1 MKFYRFFLISALL
14 IVVLPT
20 AGSARFARNCFDF
33 FKNLAGDYR
42 EITRGAY
49 PDNKFSAELNLMR
62 NLQASFGRAIRLE
75 WSDDGRGVISAFT
88 ASGRIIGQLQYRV
101 RADVLQIEF
110 TFTGVGFDNR
120 GVGAMLL
127 AGALERYPHI
137 RRISASLTMDNQA
150 AVANAL
156 ANGLS
161 CIEALGQTPIYR
173 AALRSQFT
181 KIINTDCTYGVIL
194 IEKANL

>member
-1 MKFYRFFLISALL
+1 
-14 IVVLPT
+14 
-20 AGSARFARNCFDF
+20 
-33 FKNLAGDYR
+33 
-42 EITRGAY
+42 
-49 PDNKFSAELNLMR
+49 MR

-75 WSDDGRGVISAFT
+75 WTDDGRGVISAFT
-88 ASGRIIGQLQYRV
+88 ASGRTIGQLQYRV
-101 RADVLQIEF
+101 RANVLQIEF
-110 TFTGVGFDNR
+110 SFTGVGFDNR

-137 RRISASLTMDNQA
+137 RRISASLTMDNLE
-150 AVANAL
+150 AVKSAL

-161 CIEALGQTPIYR
+161 CADALRETPIYR

-181 KIINTDCTYGVIL
+181 KIINPNCAYGVIL